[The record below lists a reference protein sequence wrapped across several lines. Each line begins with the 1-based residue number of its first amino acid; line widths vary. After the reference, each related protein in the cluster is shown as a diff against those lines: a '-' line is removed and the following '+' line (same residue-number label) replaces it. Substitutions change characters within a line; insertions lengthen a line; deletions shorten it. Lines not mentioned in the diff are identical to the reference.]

1 MEVVNMLKR
10 KEFNLTET
18 FAYRAEKDL
27 EKSIIDSFFNKSIDE
42 IDFDFSETENI
53 GAYAFAY
60 TPIKKANFTLLKTI

>member
-27 EKSIIDSFFNKSIDE
+27 EKSIIDSFL
-42 IDFDFSETENI
+42 
-53 GAYAFAY
+53 
-60 TPIKKANFTLLKTI
+60 IKV